1 MVISI
6 SGLLL
11 FCSVLWSLVCW
22 FNHHGRIAIRIHS
35 HVMLRGGAAYGR
47 RAESLANTESC
58 SILAPTFMH
67 VCPHA
72 DDLEAQ
78 AYTPYFP
85 LLLLT
90 RFFCGRNGTIW
101 ASSGGQN
108 NTYFFSVEGWEE
120 QMGANYAQRGPTE
133 HTTGREWSYLAS
145 YLALPTI
152 LAARLARGQEVS
164 GPEEQG
170 VYQCCREQ
178 SSQGRIIEIARS
190 WARGLKSSE
199 AELVL
204 SSPAILALGQ

>member
-1 MVISI
+1 
-6 SGLLL
+6 
-11 FCSVLWSLVCW
+11 
-22 FNHHGRIAIRIHS
+22 
-35 HVMLRGGAAYGR
+35 MLRGGAAYGK

-170 VYQCCREQ
+170 LYRCCRER
-178 SSQGRIIEIARS
+178 SSQGRIIEIARSWIARS